1 MSKALVLILSCLVQ
15 VAAQGIVPTEY
26 AARRAKL
33 MAAHPDGLIIVHARE
48 DHPRYSEGGFRQSA
62 NFFYLTGSDALG
74 AILVIDAPKKKSWMF
89 GGETP
94 GVEHTAPKTEMS
106 AFLARRFKEGARS
119 VYDTLGGPS

>member
-1 MSKALVLILSCLVQ
+1 MPKMALLALVGV
-15 VAAQGIVPTEY
+15 VALGGQTIAPAEY

-33 MAAHPDGLIIVHARE
+33 IDAHPDGLIIVRARE

-74 AILVIDAPKKKSWMF
+74 AILLIDAPKKESWMF

-94 GVEHTAPKTEMS
+94 GVEHTAPRTEMS

-119 VYDTLGGPS
+119 FYDTLGGPS